1 MSQYNYG
8 QPQATPYPQPHA
20 QQYVSVP
27 PGFGYPGPDGT
38 VPLNQPWYGV
48 GFMEA
53 NKRYFKKYI
62 RFNGFASR
70 GEYWWSFL
78 GLTLIGLIPSVIFAI
93 GYIMVF
99 AGIIGA
105 AASASYDGS
114 GAGGAVASG
123 LGLIL
128 LIVGGGLTS
137 LISFATLLPSLGLAI
152 RRLHDAGYS
161 GWWYL
166 LAFVPFGSIVVL
178 VFLVMPTNPEKWQA
192 DWFDTSEG

>member
-8 QPQATPYPQPHA
+8 YPQATPYPQPQA
-20 QQYVSVP
+20 QPYVNVP
-27 PGFGYPGPDGT
+27 QGFGYPGPDGT
-38 VPLNQPWYGV
+38 VPLNQPWYGI

-53 NKRYFKKYI
+53 NKRFFKKYV

-70 GEYWWSFL
+70 GEYWWSYL
-78 GLTLIGLIPSVIFAI
+78 GIMLISLIPGTIFVI
-93 GYIMVF
+93 GYVMVF
-99 AGIIGA
+99 ACIWSA
-105 AASASYDGS
+105 AASTTYDGS
-114 GAGGAVASG
+114 GAGGGAAAG
-123 LGLIL
+123 FGMIL
-128 LIVGGGLTS
+128 LFVGGGLTS
-137 LISFATLLPSLGLAI
+137 LISLAIMLPSLGATI

-178 VFLVMPTNPEKWQA
+178 VFLFMPTNPEKWQA

>member
-8 QPQATPYPQPHA
+8 QPQATPYPQPYA
-20 QQYVSVP
+20 QQYMSVP
-27 PGFGYPGPDGT
+27 PGFGHPGPDGT
-38 VPLNQPWYGV
+38 VPLNQPWYGI

-53 NKRYFKKYI
+53 NKRFFKKYV

-78 GLTLIGLIPSVIFAI
+78 GLTLIGFIPSVIFSI

-99 AGIIGA
+99 AGILSA
-105 AASASYDGS
+105 AASTSYDGS
-114 GAGGAVASG
+114 GAGGGAAAG
-123 LGLIL
+123 FGML
-128 LIVGGGLTS
+128 LLFVGGGLTS
-137 LISFATLLPSLGLAI
+137 LISLATMLPALGAAI

-166 LAFVPFGSIVVL
+166 LCLVPPGNIVVL
-178 VFLVMPTNPEKWQA
+178 IFLIMPTNPEKWQP

>member
-8 QPQATPYPQPHA
+8 YPQATPYPQPQA
-20 QQYVSVP
+20 QTYVNVP
-27 PGFGYPGPDGT
+27 QGFGHPGPDGT
-38 VPLNQPWYGV
+38 VPLNQPWYGI

-53 NKRYFKKYI
+53 NKRFFKKYV

-78 GLTLIGLIPSVIFAI
+78 GLNLIGFIPSVIFSI

-99 AGIIGA
+99 AGILSA

-114 GAGGAVASG
+114 GAGGMVTSG
-123 LGLIL
+123 LGFVFL
-128 LIVGGGLTS
+128 LVGGGLTS
-137 LISFATLLPSLGLAI
+137 LISFATFLPSLGASI

-166 LAFVPFGSIVVL
+166 LVFAPFGTFVVL
-178 VFLVMPTNPEKWQA
+178 VFLAMPTNQEKWQP

>member
-8 QPQATPYPQPHA
+8 YPQATPYPQPQA
-20 QQYVSVP
+20 QTYVNVP
-27 PGFGYPGPDGT
+27 QGFGHPGPDGT
-38 VPLNQPWYGV
+38 VPLNQPWYGID
-48 GFMEA
+48 FMEA
-53 NKRYFKKYI
+53 NKRFFKKYV

-70 GEYWWSFL
+70 GEYWWSYL
-78 GLTLIGLIPSVIFAI
+78 GLALIGLIPSVLFVI

-105 AASASYDGS
+105 AASTSYNGS
-114 GAGGAVASG
+114 GAGGMVTSG
-123 LGLIL
+123 LGFVFL
-128 LIVGGGLTS
+128 LVGGGLTS
-137 LISFATLLPSLGLAI
+137 LISFATFLPSLGASI

-166 LAFVPFGSIVVL
+166 LIFAPFGAFIIVVL
-178 VFLVMPTNPEKWQA
+178 LAMPTNQEKWQP